1 MTAENNVETVKS
13 AWALLGT
20 GQLDALAALYTED
33 MVFALPGQADELK
46 GRASFRKALD
56 QIGDALPPGFDVKN
70 LRYFASDGE
79 VVNIVEWTS
88 KAIPGGTQSA
98 ILWKFDGDTRIK
110 EERWFVDTEQ
120 WKAAF

>member
-1 MTAENNVETVKS
+1 MNAQRNVETVKT
-13 AWALLGT
+13 AWACLAAGK
-20 GQLDALAALYTED
+20 LDDLAALYADD

-56 QIGDALPPGFDVKN
+56 QIGNALPPGFDIKD
-70 LRYFASDGE
+70 LRYFAGDGE
-79 VVNIVEWTS
+79 VMNIVVWTS
-88 KAIPGGTQSA
+88 KAIPEGTQSA
-98 ILWKFDGDTRIK
+98 ILWKFDGNSRIK